1 MMGYYVGLDV
11 ALRSVAL
18 CVIDGEGEI
27 VLERAV
33 ACEVDEIVECLHN
46 LDHSIDRIGFE
57 AGTMSQTLFHG
68 LKAVG
73 YDVVCMEARHVSAA
87 LSAMRNKTDRNDARG
102 IAQVVRS
109 GWYRAVHMKS
119 AESHHI
125 RTLLASRKA
134 LLSRCI
140 DLENEIRG
148 LLKVFGIRLPSTLA
162 HHRFAE
168 TVKPIIESDEALT
181 YALLP
186 MLDAQQ
192 VLLTS
197 YQEMDR
203 RLKLVA
209 GTDPVCMLLMTAP
222 GVGAVTALHFKAA
235 IDDPARFK
243 SSRLVGAHFGLTPRR
258 FQSGESDS
266 QGRISKAGDADVRSA
281 LYSAAHSLLTRTRTM
296 SPLKAWGLHLVRT
309 KGRRRATVA
318 VARKLAVILHRM
330 WIDGTQFQWNDQE
343 VTA

>member
-1 MMGYYVGLDV
+1 MGFYVGLDV

-18 CVIDGEGEI
+18 CVIDSTGEI
-27 VLERAV
+27 VLERAL
-33 ACEVDEIVECLHN
+33 ACEVDAITKCLGGLDYPVE
-46 LDHSIDRIGFE
+46 RIGFE

-68 LKAVG
+68 LTAAG
-73 YDVVCMEARHVSAA
+73 YTVVCMEARHVSAA

-109 GWYRAVHMKS
+109 GWYRTVHMKS
-119 AESHHI
+119 AQSHHI
-125 RTLLASRKA
+125 RTLLTSRKA
-134 LLSRCI
+134 VLRRCI
-140 DLENEIRG
+140 DMENEIRG
-148 LLKVFGIRLPSTLA
+148 LLKVFGIRLPSSLS
-162 HHRFAE
+162 HHRFADA
-168 TVKPIIESDEALT
+168 VKPIIEADDHLAF
-181 YALLP
+181 ALLP

-192 VLLTS
+192 MLLAS
-197 YQEMDR
+197 YQELDKR
-203 RLKLVA
+203 VTLVA
-209 GTDPVCMLLMTAP
+209 SQDRVCMLLMTAP

-235 IDDPARFK
+235 IDDPARFT

-258 FQSGESDS
+258 FQSGESDN

-281 LYSAAHSLLTRTRTM
+281 LYSAAHSLLTRTRRT
-296 SPLKAWGLHLVRT
+296 STLKAWGLRLVRT

-343 VTA
+343 AAV

>member
-1 MMGYYVGLDV
+1 MRYFVGLDV

-18 CVIDGEGEI
+18 CVVDGDGEI
-27 VLERAV
+27 VLERAL
-33 ACEVDEIVECLHN
+33 ACEVDEIVTCLTGFGHP
-46 LDHSIDRIGFE
+46 IERIGFE

-68 LKAVG
+68 LQASG

-102 IAQVVRS
+102 IAQVLRS
-109 GWYRAVHMKS
+109 GWYRPVHMKS
-119 AESHHI
+119 LESHHV
-125 RTLLASRKA
+125 RTLLTSRKA
-134 LLSRCI
+134 LLRRCI

-148 LLKVFGIRLPSTLA
+148 LFKVFGIRLPPSVP

-168 TVKPIIESDEALT
+168 TVRPIIEADEALA

-192 VLLTS
+192 VLLAS
-197 YQEMDR
+197 YQELDR
-203 RLKLVA
+203 RVKLVA
-209 GTDPVCMLLMTAP
+209 RQDPICDLLMTAP

-235 IDDPARFK
+235 IDDPSRFT
-243 SSRLVGAHFGLTPRR
+243 SSRIVGAHFGLTPRR

-266 QGRISKAGDADVRSA
+266 QGRISKAGDGDVRSA
-281 LYSAAHSLLTRTRTM
+281 LYSAAHSLLTRSRIM
-296 SPLKAWGLHLVRT
+296 SPLKAWGMHLIKT

-330 WIDGTQFQWNDQE
+330 WMDGTPFQWNDQE
-343 VTA
+343 VNV

>member
-1 MMGYYVGLDV
+1 MGYYVGLDV

-18 CVIDGEGEI
+18 CVVDGEGDI
-27 VLERAV
+27 VLERAL
-33 ACEVDEIVECLHN
+33 ACEVDEITKCLVGFGHPVE
-46 LDHSIDRIGFE
+46 RIGFE
-57 AGTMSQTLFHG
+57 AGTMSQTLFQG
-68 LKAVG
+68 LKAAG
-73 YDVVCMEARHVSAA
+73 YNVVCMEARHVSAA
-87 LSAMRNKTDRNDARG
+87 LSAMRNKTDKNDARG

-109 GWYRAVHMKS
+109 GWYRPVHMKS
-119 AESHHI
+119 AESHYV
-125 RTLLASRKA
+125 RTLLTSRKA
-134 LLSRCI
+134 VLRRCI

-148 LLKVFGIRLPSTLA
+148 LLKVFGIRLPPSLP

-168 TVKPIIESDEALT
+168 TVRPVIEADDHLAF
-181 YALLP
+181 ALLP

-192 VLLTS
+192 VLLVS
-197 YQEMDR
+197 YQELDR
-203 RLKLVA
+203 RVKLVA
-209 GTDPVCMLLMTAP
+209 RTDPVCDLLMTTP

-235 IDDPARFK
+235 VDDPARFT

-266 QGRISKAGDADVRSA
+266 QGRISKAGDGDVRSA

-330 WIDGTQFQWNDQE
+330 WIDGTPFQWNDQE
-343 VTA
+343 VNA